1 MTKRTRKQSR
11 RSFWGALGHRIQM
24 RKFGYG
30 DWVFVVV
37 LFLLIVGTVNVFSST
52 FYMNLRSSAGIASD
66 LFRHALFLALGA
78 ICGALV
84 YRFNYQNL
92 RKSMTLWIGIT
103 VLMLLLVQVAGL
115 TVNGARRWIAL
126 GGFTFQP
133 SEVAKLVGIMC
144 TASGLALR
152 VERGEPVR
160 LWQSLGG
167 ALGAAGKQQWKRMK
181 IFLAEWQPL
190 LWPLVF
196 GALIFLQ
203 PDFGT
208 VILVLGVPLL
218 LYFLAGLPQLEI
230 VGTLIAAAILFVAGV
245 IAAPYRMQRLVAWY
259 DPFSYARDLGYQVVQ
274 SIIAVG
280 SGGFLGQG
288 FGQGLSK
295 FAYLPEQHTDFA
307 YAVFAQEAGFW
318 LAVFVPL
325 AFLALLFTGFKI
337 AGRARDHY
345 SSYLVY
351 GLVTLLV
358 GQGLYN
364 TAMTLGVLPV
374 TGVPLPF
381 ISYGGSAMVVNL
393 ISVGMILGVE
403 RKTRELEERE
413 AHWAKVRALSEGIA
427 PNRRWQPPR

>member
-1 MTKRTRKQSR
+1 
-11 RSFWGALGHRIQM
+11 
-24 RKFGYG
+24 
-30 DWVFVVV
+30 
-37 LFLLIVGTVNVFSST
+37 
-52 FYMNLRSSAGIASD
+52 
-66 LFRHALFLALGA
+66 
-78 ICGALV
+78 
-84 YRFNYQNL
+84 
-92 RKSMTLWIGIT
+92 
-103 VLMLLLVQVAGL
+103 
-115 TVNGARRWIAL
+115 
-126 GGFTFQP
+126 
-133 SEVAKLVGIMC
+133 
-144 TASGLALR
+144 
-152 VERGEPVR
+152 
-160 LWQSLGG
+160 
-167 ALGAAGKQQWKRMK
+167 MK

-190 LWPLVF
+190 LWPLVC